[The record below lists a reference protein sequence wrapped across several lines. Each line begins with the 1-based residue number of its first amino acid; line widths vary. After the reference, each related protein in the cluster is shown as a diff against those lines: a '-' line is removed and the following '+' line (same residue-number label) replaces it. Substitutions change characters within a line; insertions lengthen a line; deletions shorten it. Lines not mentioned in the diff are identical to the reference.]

1 MNSNRKIVLVTGSN
15 KGIGYGIIEILLEK
29 KSNLRIIMT
38 SRNEDL
44 GQKSYYK
51 LLNKYPYSKDYFYY
65 HQLDI
70 TDKASISNL
79 ISWLKMHF
87 GKIDYLVNNAGYGPY
102 ASRTEINIHMTV
114 LEINV
119 FGTIYFTE
127 EMIKYNMIN
136 KKGKIIC
143 VGSAGGNLCY
153 LNSDKLKNNFKNV
166 KTTQDLLNLAL
177 SFKNS
182 FLRGTTERDGWY
194 GKSYYVSKMIVNS
207 YPRILSYR
215 REIEQNDISVY
226 SIHPGW
232 VRTDMGGSIAPLT
245 YKQGA
250 ECEVYLIELPDG
262 INRKYQG
269 KYFDRFTVS
278 SFE

>member
-1 MNSNRKIVLVTGSN
+1 MNYKRKVVLVTGAN
-15 KGIGYGIIEILLEK
+15 KGVGYGIIEILLQK
-29 KSNLRIIMT
+29 KSNFRIILT
-38 SRNEDL
+38 SRNENL
-44 GQKSYYK
+44 GKNAFYK

-70 TDKASISNL
+70 TNKESISNL
-79 ISWLKMHF
+79 ISWIKTQF

-102 ASRTEINIHMTV
+102 ASISEIDVHLSV
-114 LEINV
+114 LEINA
-119 FGTIYFTE
+119 FGTINFTE
-127 EMIKYNMIN
+127 EMIKNDMIN
-136 KKGKIIC
+136 KRGKIIC
-143 VGSAGGNLCY
+143 VGSLGGSLRY
-153 LNSDKLKNNFKNV
+153 LNSNKLKNAFKNAR
-166 KTTQDLLNLAL
+166 TTQDLLNLAQ

-182 FLRGTTERDGWY
+182 FLRGTQERDGWCK
-194 GKSYYVSKMIVNS
+194 KSYYASKMIVNS

-215 REIEQNDISVY
+215 SEIENHDISVY

-232 VRTDMGGSIAPLT
+232 VRTGMGGSCAPLT

-262 INRKYQG
+262 INREYQG
-269 KYFDRFTVS
+269 KFFDRFIVS

>member
-1 MNSNRKIVLVTGSN
+1 MNYNRKTVLVTGSN

-29 KSNLRIIMT
+29 KSNLRIILT

-44 GQKSYYK
+44 GKRAFYK

-70 TDKASISNL
+70 TNKQSISNL
-79 ISWLKMHF
+79 ILWIKSQF
-87 GKIDYLVNNAGYGPY
+87 GKIDYLVNNAGFGPY
-102 ASRTEINIHMTV
+102 ASRTQINIHMAV

-119 FGTIYFTE
+119 FGTINFTE
-127 EMIKYNMIN
+127 EMIKNNMIN

-143 VGSAGGNLCY
+143 VGSAGGNLNL
-153 LNSDKLKNNFKNV
+153 LNSNKLKNNFKNA
-166 KTTQDLLNLAL
+166 KTTQDLLNLAQ

-182 FLRGTTERDGWY
+182 FLRGTTEIDGWC
-194 GKSYYVSKMIVNS
+194 GKSYYVSKMIINS

-215 REIEQNDISVY
+215 SEIEQNDISVY

-245 YKQGA
+245 NKQGA
-250 ECEVYLIELPDG
+250 ECEVFLIELPDG

-269 KYFDRFTVS
+269 KYFDRFTIS